1 MRQGRN
7 CGRAARLRHRGR
19 QVACFTFGLI
29 PNMADVLNIHEGT
42 LKLNKLG
49 PLAALEA

>member
-7 CGRAARLRHRGR
+7 CGRALLTGR

-49 PLAALEA
+49 PLRA